1 MVQILDQYG
10 RPLNKEVLK
19 APQTS
24 RTFELH
30 RDWPTHPSRGMTIAR
45 LPRLLEAA

>member
-19 APQTS
+19 APK
-24 RTFELH
+24 
-30 RDWPTHPSRGMTIAR
+30 PPAR
-45 LPRLLEAA
+45 SSCSVTGQLTPHGE

>member
-19 APQTS
+19 AP
-24 RTFELH
+24 R
-30 RDWPTHPSRGMTIAR
+30 PPAR
-45 LPRLLEAA
+45 SSCSVTGQLTLAGNDHCPASSPAGSG

>member
-19 APQTS
+19 APQSS
-24 RTFELH
+24 RTFELQ
-30 RDWPTHPSRGMTIAR
+30 RDWPTHLTGNDHCPSSSFA
-45 LPRLLEAA
+45 